1 MQQADHR
8 SFSLHFVL
16 CCGILNYRKF
26 SSLRAAMVLRHV
38 SSNRCV
44 AVCIYIFLCVEVVY
58 GFHSVLGFFH
68 FSLGRT
74 RLPSRCLQREQKI
87 TIEQPNHPLPGRKDN
102 PRTTGAPRRC
112 FCRPFYIDE
121 REFANYS
128 MLPELSFRRLP
139 PTTRRLNRPA
149 RTIGN
154 WCLIHWLWIQ
164 YMFGHTTP
172 LSCDCDG

>member
-16 CCGILNYRKF
+16 CCGILNCRKF
-26 SSLRAAMVLRHV
+26 PLLRAAMVLRHV

-68 FSLGRT
+68 FLTRRT
-74 RLPSRCLQREQKI
+74 RLPPRCLRREQKI
-87 TIEQPNHPLPGRKDN
+87 TIEQPNHALPGRKDN
-102 PRTTGAPRRC
+102 TRTTGASKKC

-121 REFANYS
+121 WEFANSS
-128 MLPELSFRRLP
+128 MPPEFA

>member
-1 MQQADHR
+1 MNRKTEVKVKFFDFFDHAAIVFRIWAARMRQADHR

-68 FSLGRT
+68 FLTRRT
-74 RLPSRCLQREQKI
+74 RLPPRCLRREQKI
-87 TIEQPNHPLPGRKDN
+87 TIEQPNHPLS
-102 PRTTGAPRRC
+102 GA
-112 FCRPFYIDE
+112 
-121 REFANYS
+121 
-128 MLPELSFRRLP
+128 
-139 PTTRRLNRPA
+139 
-149 RTIGN
+149 
-154 WCLIHWLWIQ
+154 
-164 YMFGHTTP
+164 
-172 LSCDCDG
+172 